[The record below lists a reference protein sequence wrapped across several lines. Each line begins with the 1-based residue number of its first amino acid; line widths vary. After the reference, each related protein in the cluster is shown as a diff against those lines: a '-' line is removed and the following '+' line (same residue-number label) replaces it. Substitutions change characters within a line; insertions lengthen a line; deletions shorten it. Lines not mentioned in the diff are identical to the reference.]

1 MPAKKENLIKT
12 PSVIVKP
19 LGRTGGLDS
28 IHLALVSL
36 VVILIAILLVI
47 SFYKQSPPTILPSN
61 VSTNT
66 TSILSCEY
74 GAANGRC
81 ILPLHNESQI
91 KSYAEEF
98 LAGYDTINTSLSLI
112 PYLSEVNL
120 MNLSYNPSNHYWY
133 LSFPIENPSGGKLL
147 HFSLMIN
154 DSNVSEIIPMIQT
167 LSPAESAYQASGNL
181 VVSKGVVSLSGKVA
195 CGTVSPLQVY
205 WFVDPY
211 SPGGISSL
219 ANMTSLQSKYG
230 SKIKI
235 SLEILFT
242 QYSQSVAN
250 TYGLNKTMQ
259 LGDYLFC
266 SSEQGGQPFVSFT
279 KSLENSYSGSYI
291 SKSELSAY
299 ASNAGLNTSMINSC
313 MNSAGTYINRQA
325 VLAKYYNVISSPIVV
340 TDCRYLSLPQ
350 TTADAIQYAN
360 SSI

>member
-1 MPAKKENLIKT
+1 MPAKKENQIKV

-19 LGRTGGLDS
+19 LGKTGGLDS
-28 IHLALVSL
+28 IHLALISL
-36 VVILIAILLVI
+36 VVILIAVLLVI
-47 SFYKQSPPTILPSN
+47 SFYKQPLVNISTSN

-66 TSILSCEY
+66 TSVLTCEY
-74 GAANGRC
+74 GIANGRC

-98 LAGYDTINTSLSLI
+98 LAGYSTINTSLSLL
-112 PYLSEVNL
+112 PYISEVNL
-120 MNLSYNPSNHYWY
+120 MNFSYNPSNHYWY
-133 LSFPIENPSGGKLL
+133 VSFPIENPSGGELL
-147 HFSLMIN
+147 HFSMMIN

-167 LSPAESAYQASGNL
+167 ISPAASAYQSSGNL
-181 VVSKGVVSLSGKVA
+181 VVSKGVVALSGKVA
-195 CGTVSPLQVY
+195 CGTASPLQVY

-219 ANMTSLQSKYG
+219 ANMTSLQAEYG

-242 QYSQSVAN
+242 QYSQGIAN
-250 TYGLNKTMQ
+250 VYGLNKTMQ

-266 SSEQGGQPFVSFT
+266 SSEQPGQPFVSFT

-291 SKSELSAY
+291 SKSQLSAY
-299 ASNAGLNTSMINSC
+299 ASNAGLNTSKINSC
-313 MNSAGTYINRQA
+313 LNSAGTYINRQA

-340 TDCRYLSLPQ
+340 TDCKYLSLPQ
-350 TTADAIQYAN
+350 TTNAAIQYAN